1 MTSAQKSRC
10 RELAQALDRG
20 DMAAYRRAEPAL
32 TPEMRGEVWD
42 QRAHVKAMAAR
53 GHKTLPPTDGKVS
66 AAVMHDLDYWSDDV
80 TPDHDDDNDGDVPCA
95 ACNGRGKDA
104 AGNRC
109 AVCGGSGKVAPGD
122 DDGNEDD
129 ENDDED

>member
-1 MTSAQKSRC
+1 MIWDLRQAQVARAAQSR
-10 RELAQALDRG
+10 QG
-20 DMAAYRRAEPAL
+20 
-32 TPEMRGEVWD
+32 
-42 QRAHVKAMAAR
+42 
-53 GHKTLPPTDGKVS
+53 
-66 AAVMHDLDYWSDDV
+66 AAVTRPAGFKSELRLDDLDFWLDA
-80 TPDHDDDNDGDVPCA
+80 PDAPIDDDPPDDQPACS

-129 ENDDED
+129 DDEFEDD